1 MADIVSKKKRSEMMS
16 GIKGKDTKPE
26 IATRKMMYKMG
37 LRYRLHRKDLPG
49 KPDIVLG
56 TIKLAIFVHGCFW
69 HRHNQCKYSYNPK
82 TRVNFWEKKFK
93 DNVKRDMNNRHA
105 LEELG
110 WKSAVIWECQTK
122 DPDDLKKNILNII
135 ESSKKDRSII

>member
-1 MADIVSKKKRSEMMS
+1 MTDIVSKKKRSEMMS

-69 HRHNQCKYSYNPK
+69 HRHNQCKYSYSPK

-122 DPDDLKKNILNII
+122 DPNDLKKNILNII

>member
-1 MADIVSKKKRSEMMS
+1 MTDIVSKKKRSEMMS

-37 LRYRLHRKDLPG
+37 LRYRLHKKNLPG

-56 TIKLAIFVHGCFW
+56 TVKLAIFVHGCFW
-69 HRHNQCKYSYNPK
+69 HRHNQCKYSYSPK
-82 TRVNFWEKKFK
+82 TRVNFWEKKFD

-105 LEELG
+105 LDELG

-122 DPDDLKKNILNII
+122 DPDDLKRNILNII
-135 ESSKKDRSII
+135 ENSKKDRSII

>member
-1 MADIVSKKKRSEMMS
+1 MTDIVSKKKRSEMMS

-56 TIKLAIFVHGCFW
+56 TVKLAIFVHGCFW
-69 HRHNQCKYSYNPK
+69 HRHNKCKYSYSPK
-82 TRVNFWEKKFK
+82 TRVNFWEKKFQ
-93 DNVKRDMNNRHA
+93 DNVKRDMNNRHT

>member
-1 MADIVSKKKRSEMMS
+1 MTDIVSKKRRSEMMS

-69 HRHNQCKYSYNPK
+69 HRHNQCKYSYSPK
-82 TRVNFWEKKFK
+82 TRVNFWEKKFN
-93 DNVKRDMNNRHA
+93 DNVKRDINNRLA

>member
-1 MADIVSKKKRSEMMS
+1 MTDIVSKKRRSEMMS

>member
-16 GIKGKDTKPE
+16 GIKGKDTNPE

-69 HRHNQCKYSYNPK
+69 HRHNQCKYSYSPK

>member
-37 LRYRLHRKDLPG
+37 LRYRLHKKNLPG

-56 TIKLAIFVHGCFW
+56 TVKLAIFVHGCFW
-69 HRHNQCKYSYNPK
+69 HRHNQCKYSYSPK
-82 TRVNFWEKKFK
+82 TRVNFWEKKFD

-105 LEELG
+105 LDELG

-122 DPDDLKKNILNII
+122 DPDDLKRNILNII
-135 ESSKKDRSII
+135 ENSKKDRSII

>member
-69 HRHNQCKYSYNPK
+69 HRHNQCKYSYSPK
-82 TRVNFWEKKFK
+82 TRVNFWEKKFN
-93 DNVKRDMNNRHA
+93 DNVKRDINNRLA